1 MTELRLPRRAA
12 VSAAVLSA
20 LMIAGCATQAPPPP
34 ATPAPVT
41 QLPTPPAIKPQDL
54 VGRWG
59 YASYH
64 RPQDQKRT
72 EQAARRQC
80 RKPYIIRRGP
90 TGGVIMHVAD
100 QAKPEEL
107 QIKGGENGKTYIGP
121 GPQPGGPQDRAVV
134 SFDGRV
140 LVLHWLDPS
149 VEARYGNGVY
159 VRCPPRA

>member
-1 MTELRLPRRAA
+1 MTEHRLPRRAA
-12 VSAAVLSA
+12 LSAAVLSA
-20 LMIAGCATQAPPPP
+20 LMIVGCATQAPPPP
-34 ATPAPVT
+34 APAPVT
-41 QLPTPPAIKPQDL
+41 RLPTPPAIKPQDL

-64 RPQDQKRT
+64 RLQDQKRT
-72 EQAARRQC
+72 ERAARRQC
-80 RKPYIIRRGP
+80 RKPHIIRRGP

-107 QIKGGENGKTYIGP
+107 EIKGGQNGNTYIGP
-121 GPQPGGPQDRAVV
+121 GPRPGGPQDRKVV

-149 VEARYGNGVY
+149 LDARYGNGVY